1 MSIIEASSGTYRSRV
16 DGTIVLSVEIE
27 PRYRA
32 EALALFGMPGTPMAL
47 AGLKS
52 QSAKTEPKTEG
63 GVGYWCWQAIT
74 LCRDEKFREW
84 ISTASLGTAPA
95 TTEAQAAEVIRR
107 RCKVASRNE
116 FDTDKVA
123 RDRFITL
130 IQRPFKQWLAVEAA

>member
-52 QSAKTEPKTEG
+52 QSAKAEPDNG
-63 GVGYWCWQAIT
+63 GVGYWCWQAIQ
-74 LCRDEKFREW
+74 LSRDERFREW
-84 ISTASLGTAPA
+84 ISSASLGTAPA
-95 TTEAQAAEVIRR
+95 TNEIQAADVIRR
-107 RCKVASRNE
+107 RCKVTSRNE
-116 FDTDKVA
+116 FDTDSEA
-123 RDRFITL
+123 RDRFVSL
-130 IQRPFKQWLAVEAA
+130 IQQPYRRWAKELA